1 MQFRI
6 LGSLEAVAGGATAD
20 LGPPKQRALLAI
32 LLLHVGEIVS
42 IDRLID
48 ALWPEQPPRTAAH
61 SIQIYVSELRK
72 ALAPLDAGE
81 HIVTRQPGYQLL
93 AAQDS
98 IDAGQFERLVDE
110 GLQQLHGGDR
120 AGGTIL
126 LRSALALWRG
136 PALSDFAY
144 EEFAQPYIRRLT
156 DRHLDT
162 IEELA
167 TAELDAGL
175 VPEAL
180 SLVGAA
186 IREDPL
192 RERSRE
198 ILMLALYRSGRHA
211 EALRT
216 YQRLRDLLADELGL
230 DPSPALQRLQER
242 ILLRDPT
249 LAPAVDAPPRAVA
262 RAMNPYKGLRAFAEA
277 DAADFFG
284 RDALG
289 ERLLDGLRAGNRLI
303 ALVGPSGSGKSSV
316 VAAGLI
322 PRLRAGAI
330 AGSDQWRIATIVP
343 GANPLHDVEVV
354 LGEPGPAER
363 RGTAGETGR
372 DGRRRTPLWAIPAGI
387 RTLLVVDQFED
398 LFTVADEAA
407 RRRFLHALTAGLTDP
422 DGRLTVVLTLRADY
436 YDRPL
441 LDAEFAEVFVPGVM
455 NVLPMTTDELKAAVV
470 GPATRAGVAV
480 EPGLMAELVAD
491 TAAQPGALPLLQF
504 ALTEL
509 FDHSDDATLTLDA
522 YRTLGGLRGILSRR
536 AEGLYDGLGDP
547 ERQVAKQVFLRL
559 VRPGHGTIDS
569 RRRPPLAELADLDV
583 DPVALSEVLDAFGRH
598 RLLSFDRDTVTGDA
612 TVEVAH
618 EALLREWERLA
629 GWIDRHRA
637 APRRHETFTT
647 AAEEWDAA
655 GRNPDYLLVGARL
668 GEFETTIREGTLQ
681 LTGRE
686 RTFLEASLERRREEH
701 LEETIR
707 SEASRS
713 LERRARSRLIALGI
727 AVLALAVV
735 GTYGVVGAGSTKRAP
750 VALLYNGP
758 GVFTATMIIQ
768 RGFDGAVS
776 DFGLTPRT
784 APVIDGPSADIA
796 LRKLSQDGAGLI
808 VVNAVDTDVD
818 AVAADFPGT
827 RFVVVDLPAVR
838 SNVIHLS
845 FADNEGSFLAGVAA
859 ASRSRTGT
867 IGFIGGMDGPVIWP
881 FQAGYEAGAR
891 AVNPAIRILTAYLSP
906 LGDYNGYAD
915 PVAAATAAEAQYRA
929 GADVIFGAAGDSG
942 LGVFKAATAL
952 SSASGPWLWAIG
964 VDSDQYQTVGDD
976 PANVDW
982 QAWQQ
987 HILTSMVKRT
997 DTGVYGVLSDYARG
1011 SLMSGIRILGLSAH
1025 GVDLS
1030 YNGGFLDSQRQ
1041 VIEAWKAKII
1051 AGSINV
1057 PCIPVDRVAEAQA
1070 LGTRPPGC
1078 GG

>member
-6 LGSLEAVAGGATAD
+6 LGSLEAVAGGAAAD

-48 ALWPEQPPRTAAH
+48 ALWPGQPPRTAAH

-72 ALAPLDAGE
+72 ALASLDAGE
-81 HIVTRQPGYQLL
+81 LIVTRQPGYQLL

-110 GLQQLHGGDR
+110 GLQLLHGGDR
-120 AGGTIL
+120 AGGTNL

-175 VPEAL
+175 VAEAL

-249 LAPAVDAPPRAVA
+249 LAAAVDDPPLAVT
-262 RAMNPYKGLRAFAEA
+262 RAMNPYKGLRAFGEA

-343 GANPLHDVEVV
+343 GANPFHDVEVV
-354 LGEPGPAER
+354 LGESVPAER
-363 RGTAGETGR
+363 RGTAGGTGR
-372 DGRRRTPLWAIPAGI
+372 DGARRTPPWAIPSGI

-407 RRRFLHALTAGLTDP
+407 RRRFLHALTAALTDP
-422 DGRLTVVLTLRADY
+422 DGSLTAILTLRADF

-441 LDAEFAEVFVPGVM
+441 LDAEFSEVFVPGVM

-470 GPATRAGVAV
+470 GPAARAGVAV
-480 EPGLMAELVAD
+480 EPGLLAELVAD

-509 FDHSDDATLTLDA
+509 FDRRDDATLTLDA
-522 YRTLGGLRGILSRR
+522 YRALGGLRGILSRR

-569 RRRPPLAELADLDV
+569 RRRPPLAELTDLDV

-637 APRRHETFTT
+637 ALRRHETFTT

-655 GRNPDYLLVGARL
+655 GRNPDYLLAGARL
-668 GEFETTIREGTLQ
+668 GEFETAIGEGTLQ

-686 RTFLEASLERRREEH
+686 RAFLEASTERRREE
-701 LEETIR
+701 R
-707 SEASRS
+707 ADEAARKEAGRT

-727 AVLALAVV
+727 AVLALV
-735 GTYGVVGAGSTKRAP
+735 VVGAYAVLGAGGTRRAP

-768 RGFDGAVS
+768 RGFDSAVS

-784 APVIDGPSADIA
+784 I
-796 LRKLSQDGAGLI
+796 R
-808 VVNAVDTDVD
+808 
-818 AVAADFPGT
+818 
-827 RFVVVDLPAVR
+827 RVR
-838 SNVIHLS
+838 PTV
-845 FADNEGSFLAGVAA
+845 G
-859 ASRSRTGT
+859 RPR
-867 IGFIGGMDGPVIWP
+867 P
-881 FQAGYEAGAR
+881 
-891 AVNPAIRILTAYLSP
+891 
-906 LGDYNGYAD
+906 
-915 PVAAATAAEAQYRA
+915 AEA
-929 GADVIFGAAGDSG
+929 V
-942 LGVFKAATAL
+942 
-952 SSASGPWLWAIG
+952 
-964 VDSDQYQTVGDD
+964 
-976 PANVDW
+976 
-982 QAWQQ
+982 
-987 HILTSMVKRT
+987 
-997 DTGVYGVLSDYARG
+997 TGR
-1011 SLMSGIRILGLSAH
+1011 R
-1025 GVDLS
+1025 
-1030 YNGGFLDSQRQ
+1030 R
-1041 VIEAWKAKII
+1041 
-1051 AGSINV
+1051 
-1057 PCIPVDRVAEAQA
+1057 VDRRQRRGHQRRRGRHG
-1070 LGTRPPGC
+1070 LP
-1078 GG
+1078 

>member
-1 MQFRI
+1 MQFGI
-6 LGSLEAVAGGATAD
+6 LGSLEAGAGGIAAE

-42 IDRLID
+42 VDRLIE
-48 ALWPEQPPRTAAH
+48 ALWPERPPRTAAH

-72 ALAPLDAGE
+72 ALAPLASGE
-81 HIVTRQPGYQLL
+81 LIVTRQPGYQLQ
-93 AAQDS
+93 APEDS
-98 IDAGQFERLVDE
+98 IDAGQFERLVDD
-110 GLQQLHGGDR
+110 GLRHLDDGDR
-120 AGGTIL
+120 AGATAL

-136 PALSDFAY
+136 PALADFAY
-144 EEFAQPYIRRLT
+144 EEFAQPYIRHLT
-156 DRHLDT
+156 DRHMDA

-167 TAELDAGL
+167 AVELAAGRIPDAM
-175 VPEAL
+175 

-230 DPSPALQRLQER
+230 DPSPALQTMQQR
-242 ILLRDPT
+242 ILLHDAT
-249 LAPAVDAPPRAVA
+249 LAPAPEGASLGVTGTT
-262 RAMNPYKGLRAFAEA
+262 NPYKGLRAFAEE

-284 RDALG
+284 REALE
-289 ERLLDGLRAGNRLI
+289 ERLLDSLRAGSRLI

-322 PRLRAGAI
+322 PRLRAGAVPGSERWTI
-330 AGSDQWRIATIVP
+330 ASVVP
-343 GANPLHDVEVV
+343 GANPLRDVEAV
-354 LGEPGPAER
+354 LAS
-363 RGTAGETGR
+363 AA
-372 DGRRRTPLWAIPAGI
+372 GRRAGAAIEREGSDVATTWSTPG
-387 RTLLVVDQFED
+387 RVRLLLILDQFED

-407 RRRFLHALTAGLTDP
+407 RRRFLHMLTAGLTDP
-422 DGRLTVVLTLRADY
+422 DGRLIVILTLRADS

-470 GPATRAGVAV
+470 GPAAKAGVAV
-480 EPGLMAELVAD
+480 EPGLLAELVAD

-509 FDHSDDATLTLDA
+509 FDRSDGSMLTLA
-522 YRTLGGLRGILSRR
+522 EYRALGGLRGILSRR
-536 AEGLYDGLGDP
+536 AESLYKGLTDP
-547 ERQVAKQVFLRL
+547 EQQVAKQVFLRL
-559 VRPGHGTIDS
+559 VRPGRGTVDS
-569 RRRPPLAELADLDV
+569 RRRPPLAELTDLDV
-583 DPVALSEVLDAFGRH
+583 DPVALSEVLGAFGRH
-598 RLLSFDRDTVTGDA
+598 RLLSFDRDPVTGDA

-637 APRRHETFTT
+637 ALRRHETFTT

-655 GRNPDYLLVGARL
+655 ARNPDYLLVGARL
-668 GEFETTIREGTLQ
+668 GEFETTIREGTLH

-701 LEETIR
+701 LEETVR
-707 SEASRS
+707 SEANRT

-735 GTYGVVGAGSTKRAP
+735 GAYGVVGAGGTKRAP

-768 RGFDGAVS
+768 RGFDSAVS

-796 LRKLSQDGAGLI
+796 LRKLAQDGAGLI
-808 VVNAVDTDVD
+808 VVNAVDTNVD
-818 AVAADFPGT
+818 AVATDFPDT

-915 PVAAATAAEAQYRA
+915 PAAAATAAEAQYRA

-942 LGVFKAATAL
+942 LGVFKAAAGL
-952 SSASGPWLWAIG
+952 SSAAGPWLWAIG
-964 VDSDQYQTVGDD
+964 VDTDQYLTVEDD
-976 PANVDW
+976 PANIDW
-982 QAWQQ
+982 QAWQP
-987 HILTSMVKRT
+987 HILTSVVKRT

-1011 SLMSGIRILGLSAH
+1011 SLTSGTRILGLSTH

-1030 YNGGFLDSQRQ
+1030 YSGGFLDSQRQ
-1041 VIEAWKAKII
+1041 VIEAWKAKVV
-1051 AGSINV
+1051 AGSIDV
-1057 PCIPVDRVAEAQA
+1057 PCIPADRVAEAQA
-1070 LGTRPPGC
+1070 IGTRPPGC